1 MSNECP
7 SCAETVRADDLFC
20 MFCGAPLQDD
30 AGRLAVQADRYE
42 RMQRWSLAV
51 EARLSLAEA
60 LDDPEARG
68 EQYYAAGVLQQ
79 ERLGDTAAAA
89 RSFDKALDA
98 DPGRL
103 EAFESL
109 DQLLVETGDLV
120 EQARSYRR
128 MIRRA
133 LEAEADEKVIVALAR
148 NLADICHARLKQP
161 QEALDA
167 ITLVLERR
175 PDDTPALTRAAEIY
189 DQLGDVVHAAEMHRR
204 LLAIDP
210 RRVESYQSLRRLFL
224 NTERYD
230 AGWCICRVLSVLGQ
244 ANADEV
250 SFYER
255 YATTTPTRAERPL
268 QQGHWPLIDHP
279 LKSPLTDDLLAR
291 THDALLTLMA
301 RQPKALGI
309 KRRRDAIDLADMTRF
324 ANVMGY
330 LFEFLPVPPADLFR
344 ATETLGMQ
352 PALFEPPALLV
363 GPDMLDEDLYVLAF
377 VGARQL
383 VRSRPSHLIGSV
395 QARVAERRPFLE
407 RVLATLR
414 ATFHFKSRALEH
426 DAQVREALLRN
437 LPPREVQALTEL
449 VERMNEDPAL
459 HWDAE
464 RYLKGI
470 DLTADRAG
478 LIFANDLEK
487 ALAIIRSEPAASSA
501 PSVGERATELIRY
514 AYSEEYFQVRRLI
527 GHNID

>member
-1 MSNECP
+1 MSNDCP
-7 SCAETVRADDLFC
+7 SCQETVRGDDLFC
-20 MFCGAPLQDD
+20 MFCGAALTED
-30 AGRLAVQADRYE
+30 AWRLSTQAERFEQMERWGQAVD
-42 RMQRWSLAV
+42 
-51 EARLSLAEA
+51 ARLSLAESVA
-60 LDDPEARG
+60 DPAERG
-68 EQYYAAGVLQQ
+68 RQFHAAGVLQQ

-98 DPGRL
+98 DPSRL
-103 EAFESL
+103 KAFESL
-109 DQLLVETGDLV
+109 DQLLVDTGDLV

-133 LEAEADEKVIVALAR
+133 LDSEADEKVIVALAR
-148 NLADICHARLKQP
+148 NLADICHSRLNQP

-167 ITLVLERR
+167 LQLVLERR
-175 PDDTPALTRAAEIY
+175 PADEAALEQAAALY
-189 DQLGDVVHAAEMHRR
+189 DQLGDVTHAAELHRR
-204 LLAIDP
+204 LLEIDP

-230 AGWCICRVLSVLGQ
+230 AGWCVCRVLSVLGQ

-268 QQGHWPLIDHP
+268 EQGHWPLIDHP
-279 LKSPLTDDLLAR
+279 LKSPLTDELLAR
-291 THDALLTLMA
+291 THGALITLMA
-301 RQPKALGI
+301 RPHKNLGI
-309 KRRRDAIDLADMTRF
+309 RRRRDAIDLADMTRF

-330 LFEFLPVPPADLFR
+330 LFEFLPVPRSELFR
-344 ATETLGMQ
+344 STEARSMQ
-352 PALFEPPALLV
+352 PALVEPSALLV
-363 GPDMLDEDLYVLAF
+363 APELLEEDLYVLAF

-383 VRSRPSHLIGSV
+383 VMSRPGHVFGAM
-395 QARVAERRPFLE
+395 QPRVSGRRAFLE
-407 RVLATLR
+407 RVLNTLR
-414 ATFHFKSRALEH
+414 ATFHFKSRALDH
-426 DAQVREALLRN
+426 DTQAREALQRN

-449 VERMNEDPAL
+449 VERMNDDAPR
-459 HWDAE
+459 HWDVDA
-464 RYLKGI
+464 YLKGI

-487 ALAIIRSEPAASSA
+487 ALAIIRNEPAHAAA
-501 PSVGERATELIRY
+501 PTVGERATELIRY

>member
-7 SCAETVRADDLFC
+7 ACAETVRADDLFC
-20 MFCGAPLQDD
+20 MFCGAPLRDE
-30 AGRLAVQADRYE
+30 AGRLGTQADRFEEME
-42 RMQRWSLAV
+42 RWGQAV
-51 EARLSLAEA
+51 EARLSLADA
-60 LDDPEARG
+60 VDDPEARG
-68 EQYYAAGVLQQ
+68 QQFYAAGVLQQ
-79 ERLGDTAAAA
+79 EHLKDTAAAA
-89 RSFDKALDA
+89 QSFDKALDA
-98 DPGRL
+98 DPTRL
-103 EAFESL
+103 QAFESL
-109 DQLLVETGDLV
+109 DQLLVETGDVV

-133 LEAEADEKVIVALAR
+133 LDTDAEERVIIALAR
-148 NLADICHARLKQP
+148 NLADICHTRLKQP

-167 ITLVLERR
+167 LELVLERR
-175 PDDTPALTRAAEIY
+175 PADMPALTTAAQIY
-189 DQLGDVVHAAEMHRR
+189 DQLGDVNHAAEMHRR
-204 LLAIDP
+204 ILELDP
-210 RRVESYQSLRRLFL
+210 RKVESYQSLRRLFL

-230 AGWCICRVLSVLGQ
+230 AGWCVCRVLSVLGQ

-268 QQGHWPLIDHP
+268 QQGHWPLIDHR
-279 LKSPLTDDLLAR
+279 LKSPLLDDLLAR

-301 RQPKALGI
+301 RQPRTLGL

-344 ATETLGMQ
+344 SADVVGMQ
-352 PALFEPPALLV
+352 PVLLEPPALLV
-363 GPDMLDEDLYVLAF
+363 GPDLLEEDLYVLAF

-383 VRSRPSHLIGSV
+383 VRSRPSHLMGSI
-395 QARVAERRPFLE
+395 QARASERRPFFE
-407 RVLATLR
+407 RLLATLR
-414 ATFHFKSRALEH
+414 ATFHFKSRAVDH
-426 DAQVREALLRN
+426 DAQVREALQRN

-449 VERMNEDPAL
+449 VERMNDDAAA

-470 DLTADRAG
+470 DLTADRVG

-487 ALAIIRSEPAASSA
+487 ALAIIRSEPAASAA